1 MRPLAV
7 VATTTA
13 SATGAVE
20 AEVRRLQ
27 RLGQRVLSFAEGE
40 PDVLTPPGIRRA
52 VVRALDDGA
61 TRYTDPAGTLELR
74 EAIATHLAR
83 GGWGTYAADQIVVTA
98 GAKAA
103 IYTALAVLCDPGD
116 EVIIP
121 TPCWVSFPEQVRLLH
136 ARPVLVPTDRCFLP
150 GEAAIADAITA
161 RTKVLILNTPHNPT
175 GAVYPP
181 ALVDRLVR
189 LCAARGVYT
198 ILDVV
203 YTYFTYPEPQAP
215 PALEP
220 REAVLLVDSFS
231 KTYAMTGW
239 RLGYAA
245 GPRRV
250 IQAMAAYQ
258 SHSAGNPNALAQ
270 AAGVWALAHG
280 DDGGALRAAYRQRR
294 DLIVAGLRR
303 LPGVAC
309 LLPDGAFYVF
319 PDVRGVYPYLPAGYP
334 WSAAGVARWWL
345 EEAGVATVPGE
356 AFAWQNHVRF
366 CYARPE
372 AVIEEAL
379 TRLAD
384 LMDRRIGASD
394 GNGKEA

>member
-1 MRPLAV
+1 MRPLAAV
-7 VATTTA
+7 AATTV

-20 AEVRRLQ
+20 DEVRRLRRSGRQ
-27 RLGQRVLSFAEGE
+27 VLSFAEGE
-40 PDVLTPPGIRRA
+40 PDIVTPPGIRRA
-52 VVRALDDGA
+52 AVRALDDGA

-74 EAIATHLAR
+74 EAIAAHLVR
-83 GGWGTYAADQIVVTA
+83 RGWGTYAADQVVVTA

-121 TPCWVSFPEQVRLLH
+121 TPCWVSFPEQVRLLR
-136 ARPVLVPTDRCFLP
+136 ARPVLVPTDRRFQP
-150 GEAAIADAITA
+150 DEAAIADAITP
-161 RTKVLILNTPHNPT
+161 RTKALILNTPHNPT

-181 ALVDRLVR
+181 AQVDRLVR

-198 ILDVV
+198 LLDAV
-203 YTYFTYPEPQAP
+203 YAYFTYPEPQAP
-215 PALEP
+215 PTLEP

-258 SHSAGNPNALAQ
+258 SHSAGNPNAPAQ
-270 AAGVWALAHG
+270 AAGMWALAHG
-280 DDGGALRAAYRQRR
+280 DDGGALRAAYRRRR
-294 DLIVAGLRR
+294 DLIVAGLQR
-303 LPGVAC
+303 LPGIVC
-309 LLPDGAFYVF
+309 PLPDGAFYVF
-319 PDVRGVYPYLPAGYP
+319 PDVQGVYPRLPAGYP
-334 WSAAGVARWWL
+334 RSAAGVARWWL

-356 AFAWQNHVRF
+356 AFAWPGHVRF
-366 CYARPE
+366 CYSPPE

-379 TRLAD
+379 VRLAD
-384 LMDRRIGASD
+384 LMDRRPIGTS
-394 GNGKEA
+394 GGKGA